1 MGGEK
6 GEQTQNH
13 RSKQLEAETELYVFH
28 IHANSGPRLQVAL
41 VLVLLIVPSLT
52 STAAGATACHR
63 TELSYFPAPGLS
75 TGIFT
80 KRQYVF
86 YVLQRRSLKCYS
98 NSCNRRV
105 LIS

>member
-13 RSKQLEAETELYVFH
+13 RSKQLGAETKLYVFH
-28 IHANSGPRLQVAL
+28 IHANSGLQLQPARVLAPL
-41 VLVLLIVPSLT
+41 VVPSLR
-52 STAAGATACHR
+52 SISAEATACHH
-63 TELSYFPAPGLS
+63 TELGYSPAPGLS

-86 YVLQRRSLKCYS
+86 YVLQRWSLKHYS
-98 NSCNRRV
+98 Q
-105 LIS
+105 